1 MRNVILI
8 GTIILATIDSV
19 YSLNPVY
26 SAQATADFNP
36 TNFGNNAQNGNN
48 GNTNNQNNNNGNNN
62 NGYNNGN
69 GNWNNNQS
77 APSNTNGNNGY
88 YSTNGSGNAQNN
100 NSNYNNNGQGNTG
113 NNNWNN
119 NGNNNQ
125 GNNWSNNQNNGNYN
139 NGQQNA
145 FTENYA
151 LKGKQFRATVF
162 KKDGNNQLIRAELNS
177 NNLQKAIVIFFGDWC
192 PHCSRFLRNF
202 SKNIPALTQSGVKI
216 IFIGVPS
223 VEKLQKWGDPTDAD
237 YNENLQKLNDFSIQL
252 GNNVEL
258 VLLGN
263 SGSLG
268 NNSVDSLPT
277 MMAISYGK
285 ECFRGG
291 ADNSIERAEFN
302 NNDEVNQF
310 LQVFN
315 AFGNNNNFG
324 SNVRLITTSGNH
336 GNKSGRTTHYT
347 QKTSYGVN
355 VAKANMYTDLLNDG
369 CTMNCNRKIW
379 TPRVANPSNYSQSVC
394 PPCPSCPVCPRCA
407 TPVSSSEYH
416 QSDAVAEGTIVQLS
430 PANVPEKCTTC
441 GCILHRAFSK
451 KCYNKPRK
459 KVCANKLREPICKKV
474 KCCPR
479 TRN

>member
-1 MRNVILI
+1 MRNIILI
-8 GTIILATIDSV
+8 GTIILATIDSI
-19 YSLNPVY
+19 YALNPVY

-36 TNFGNNAQNGNN
+36 ANFGNKAQNGNN
-48 GNTNNQNNNNGNNN
+48 GNGNNQNNNSGNN
-62 NGYNNGN
+62 NGYNNN
-69 GNWNNNQS
+69 GNSTLNNNRS
-77 APSNTNGNNGY
+77 APANTNGNNGY
-88 YSTNGSGNAQNN
+88 YSGNASVPNQNN
-100 NSNYNNNGQGNTG
+100 NGAYNSNNNGQGNTG
-113 NNNWNN
+113 NNNWSNN
-119 NGNNNQ
+119 VNNNQ
-125 GNNWSNNQNNGNYN
+125 GNNNQNNGSYN
-139 NGQQNA
+139 NSQQNV

-151 LKGKQFRATVF
+151 LKGKQFSAKVF
-162 KKDGNNQLIRAELNS
+162 RKNDNNQLIRTELNS
-177 NNLQKAIVIFFGDWC
+177 DNLQRAIVIFFGDWC

-202 SKNIPALTQSGVKI
+202 SRNIPALTQSGVKI

-223 VEKLQKWGDPTDAD
+223 VARLQKWSDPTDAD
-237 YNENLQKLNDFSIQL
+237 YNENLQKLNDFGIQL

-268 NNSVDSLPT
+268 SNSVDSLPT

-336 GNKSGRTTHYT
+336 GNKSSRPTYYT
-347 QKTSYGVN
+347 QKNSYGVN

-369 CTMNCNRKIW
+369 CIMSCSRKIW
-379 TPRVANPSNYSQSVC
+379 TPPVSNTYNYSRSMC

-407 TPVSSSEYH
+407 TPVSNSAYLQAEGI
-416 QSDAVAEGTIVQLS
+416 AEGTIVQLS

-459 KVCANKLREPICKKV
+459 KVCANKSREPICKKL

-479 TRN
+479 PRS